1 MDGFENMKQPL
12 ISTQFLTHLDEM
24 IRERNGNL
32 PKLIEASG
40 LKSSIFSGVESQIPF
55 PLHLRLLDLAAR
67 ELNWPTIG
75 LELASRQSIG
85 FLGSLYPMLKNS
97 ENVREALRIFSQ
109 HLNIQVQGVDTYV
122 EDGKDSVNFVIQ
134 SSIPAIANSP
144 GFQNHGLSLMK
155 NLMTWMCGPNW
166 KPRAVYFPRAES
178 ESSDMYSNYFKAPV
192 AFGGDTLYM
201 SFDSKHMS
209 SSLVPE
215 AHNISQQLRQ
225 LLEVQEELNVTSQVR
240 FMIQALLPSGRC
252 NTQYVADALGHTH
265 RTLQRRLES
274 EDTSFKA
281 ILDACRA
288 QSAKNYLS
296 NSHYRMS
303 DISLLLGFADQSS
316 FTRSFQRWFQMT
328 PRQWQKENLQKKH

>member
-1 MDGFENMKQPL
+1 MDGFGNMKQPL

-24 IRERNGNL
+24 ILERSGDL

-40 LKSSIFSGVESQIPF
+40 LQASIFSGVESLIPF

-67 ELNWPTIG
+67 ELNWSTIA

-85 FLGSLYPMLKNS
+85 FLGSIYPMLKDAAS
-97 ENVREALRIFSQ
+97 VQEGLKIFSRHLSLQAQAVYLRIEETQ
-109 HLNIQVQGVDTYV
+109 
-122 EDGKDSVNFVIQ
+122 DSVLLTLETGLPGMI
-134 SSIPAIANSP
+134 NSL
-144 GFQNHGLSLMK
+144 GFQNHGMALTK
-155 NLMTWMCGPNW
+155 NLMHWMCGDNW
-166 KPRAVYFPRAES
+166 KPRAVYFRHS
-178 ESSDMYSNYFKAPV
+178 ESGDSQIYSNYFKAPV
-192 AFGGDTLYM
+192 AFGGRVLSM
-201 SFDSKHMS
+201 SFDRKYMS
-209 SSLVPE
+209 RALVPE

-252 NTQYVADALGHTH
+252 NTQAVADALGHTH

-288 QSAKNYLS
+288 QSAKHYLS

-316 FTRSFQRWFQMT
+316 FTRSFQRYFEMT
-328 PRQWQKENLQKKH
+328 PRQWQQENVKKK